1 MRTTGV
7 RDFLSCVSVCPC
19 RWAGRTVK
27 TEPLPGSLATVTSP
41 PIMRALAGPQSRG
54 LDAPFHREAGMVFAL
69 TKPKLA
75 AFTHVVQLASDR
87 IPPPTLDDMVAETRQ
102 TYDGPLQIGEDLM
115 CFEIG
120 DRITVRRY

>member
-1 MRTTGV
+1 
-7 RDFLSCVSVCPC
+7 
-19 RWAGRTVK
+19 
-27 TEPLPGSLATVTSP
+27 
-41 PIMRALAGPQSRG
+41 
-54 LDAPFHREAGMVFAL
+54 MVFAL

-102 TYDGPLQIGEDLM
+102 TYDGPLQIGQDLM

-120 DRITVRRY
+120 ERITVRCY

>member
-1 MRTTGV
+1 MASTNRSSKSSGASFP
-7 RDFLSCVSVCPC
+7 R
-19 RWAGRTVK
+19 K
-27 TEPLPGSLATVTSP
+27 
-41 PIMRALAGPQSRG
+41 
-54 LDAPFHREAGMVFAL
+54 FAL